1 MARADPVPAPPN
13 LLSLVDNPRL
23 PALVEKLPLP
33 VLSRLIGAVGVEDA
47 GSLVA
52 MTTPRQMRELF
63 DDVLWQTPAPGLP
76 ARFSVGEFLRWL
88 EVLNEESVAFTVER
102 LQTLGEQF
110 LTAAL
115 GRILDVHGK
124 DAQFGGQVL
133 SDDREDFGDFL
144 ARTLPAYD
152 DHWDTIRT
160 TLAALKDEN
169 PRFLDRVLRC
179 CTPSWAG
186 FASER
191 PYVLAQVDESGDRE
205 MRREQAGFV
214 GTDTAS
220 AFLAEA
226 RATPAATLIE
236 ADGYD
241 PISARYLALRPADDG
256 EGGEP
261 PEGQTGT
268 SPNEALDEELMG
280 LLVVLGQIEGIG
292 QAPRLLAPDGPRT
305 LTIKARLA
313 ALEHD
318 QPGAFAVRMGELV
331 FLANVLMSGISSPR
345 LTETEAP
352 NVALA
357 ICNLG
362 AGRDGGAV
370 NVLSNPPG
378 LVGLFRVGWHML
390 SPTAPAG
397 STTVGRGT
405 ARPGHPR
412 TPWRAPMDPRRARPR
427 DRRSRESRRPRQVRR
442 HRGVP
447 RHRFAGDRS
456 RSRPMVER
464 SRLGVTENAHHGGR
478 HGEARDPDPAYSRR
492 RGSCAGRAFPCAV
505 ARTRQ
510 AVRTVPWSGVGAGVA
525 SSGLGLHHAC
535 SRSR

>member
-1 MARADPVPAPPN
+1 MARFDPVPAPPN
-13 LLSLVDNPRL
+13 LLSLADNPKL

-47 GSLVA
+47 GPLVA
-52 MTTPRQMRELF
+52 MTSPQQMRELF

-76 ARFSVGEFLRWL
+76 ARFSVEEFLRWL
-88 EVLNEESVAFTVER
+88 EVLNEESVAFAAER

-133 SDDREDFGDFL
+133 LDDREDFGDFL

-169 PRFLDRVLRC
+169 PRFLDRVLHC
-179 CTPSWAG
+179 CTSSWSG
-186 FASER
+186 FAAER
-191 PYVLAQVDESGDRE
+191 PYVLARVDESGDRE
-205 MRREQAGFV
+205 TRREQAGFV

-226 RATPAATLIE
+226 RATPADTLIE

-241 PISARYLALRPADDG
+241 PISARYLALRSADDE

-261 PEGQTGT
+261 PEGQTGI
-268 SPNEALDEELMG
+268 SPNEALNEELMD

-292 QAPRLLAPDGPRT
+292 QAPRLLAPDGPPT

-313 ALEHD
+313 ALEQD

-331 FLANVLMSGISSPR
+331 FLANVLMSGVSSPR
-345 LTETEAP
+345 LTEAEAP

-390 SPTAPAG
+390 SRLPRLAARRLVAVLRDPVIRERLG
-397 STTVGRGT
+397 
-405 ARPGHPR
+405 ARPWILAEVDLAIADLVNRVDLAKFDDIEESLGIVSLVIEAEAVQWLNALVSELPR
-412 TPWRAPMDPRRARPR
+412 MPTM
-427 DRRSRESRRPRQVRR
+427 
-442 HRGVP
+442 
-447 RHRFAGDRS
+447 AGDT
-456 RSRPMVER
+456 ER
-464 SRLGVTENAHHGGR
+464 LVT
-478 HGEARDPDPAYSRR
+478 
-492 RGSCAGRAFPCAV
+492 
-505 ARTRQ
+505 RTRHIQ
-510 AVRTVPWSGVGAGVA
+510 GVEDLALAERFLARLPEHVK
-525 SSGLGLHHAC
+525 L
-535 SRSR
+535 